1 MNGGGLDPLFAA
13 AHLDNL
19 LNGAAGGHNN
29 SHSTAAAGQDA
40 SAQLSAF
47 SQDELS
53 WLEQQLSFAATPS
66 SSTAAP
72 QPFHTP
78 GVPATLSSASGNAS
92 PASGSNIPLQPH
104 AFPPVS
110 QARFHPYQLPAER
123 AQRMLRPPG
132 PHAQLNLLSSA
143 AQLQQLALQQQQQQ
157 RQHQQPQQQRQTATS
172 NGLTMPDF
180 RPVSSHGTNSTGV
193 DGIDWASF
201 GSFDSMPSTPFSVPS
216 TTPYASYPQQ
226 LQHQQQLAHSF
237 AASPRQPTVPRPQP
251 RRQASTASAASS
263 TTTPA
268 AANHA
273 HVLYPPV
280 NSPPTVL
287 LPDPPTPPF
296 PPAPHASPATPRTN
310 YSASSPAPPSAL
322 ANEVTMRSASS
333 ESEGIGRT
341 ISGVTKRKRARS
353 APPPPLRSSLVGRT
367 DDEQA
372 VSETRSDQLDELFS
386 WLDEQRWSF
395 SNLFTALS
403 EVSSPSDSDVAP
415 KRVDPSLAL
424 THRRRME
431 DFLSLDEP
439 VFSSAGIAP
448 HPNAVT
454 DKGTDLGLRLLREAR
469 RRWSERT
476 GGHATGP
483 VEKGPNEVVRIW
495 EELGALGRGE
505 GSMAHAVRELHSHV
519 HEGAVAGSVIRNI
532 TNRYGEAY
540 AEANSDIKRLD
551 DALSRPLDPNV
562 TSAPREASVW
572 TGTLVIPTLQADVLQ
587 AWLSDPAHAAQRKE
601 GQSKKIDPEHMRIYS
616 SLSPLD
622 FHARGAELCRVI
634 LLRDAECMQRFGHVF
649 DRLQTFTL
657 GPVIALVDTCGFASY
672 DEQSLW
678 HHAVQT
684 YLQLCVRYPELTEG
698 KEATIT
704 IFPDLPPPVHPTAL
718 ETLLIDRAL
727 HSHWDALR
735 LFLLDS
741 HGGLL
746 RSAVRSFSGVRLTKF
761 DLLSVCDDTM
771 AVIKA
776 LGKSRTSRND
786 RILPYDPSI
795 SQIRNAWRQQAL
807 WDPTADLVVWSA
819 ATTHFLEL
827 SALYPQFGRG
837 VRELPGLESI
847 LDSATSGS
855 GSTVTSPPKSHGKA
869 NGITGR

>member
-1 MNGGGLDPLFAA
+1 MNGLDPLFAA
-13 AHLDNL
+13 AHLDSL
-19 LNGAAGGHNN
+19 LSGHSAGAGPGGQG
-29 SHSTAAAGQDA
+29 SSD
-40 SAQLSAF
+40 AQLSAF

-53 WLEQQLSFAATPS
+53 WLEQQLSLAAHPAQPGGSSDTTTTTTAAS
-66 SSTAAP
+66 SSGHGT
-72 QPFHTP
+72 
-78 GVPATLSSASGNAS
+78 
-92 PASGSNIPLQPH
+92 PASNTIPLQPH

-110 QARFHPYQLPAER
+110 QARFHPYQLPPER

-157 RQHQQPQQQRQTATS
+157 QQQQQTGQYGVPDYHAMS
-172 NGLTMPDF
+172 NPSG
-180 RPVSSHGTNSTGV
+180 GV

-201 GSFDSMPSTPFSVPS
+201 GSFGSFGSLTASPFSVPS
-216 TTPYASYPQQ
+216 AVPYWTPPPSSSSSSNQPHSAFGTGSVAPK
-226 LQHQQQLAHSF
+226 LQSG
-237 AASPRQPTVPRPQP
+237 RPP
-251 RRQASTASAASS
+251 PPLRHASTASSAS
-263 TTTPA
+263 TTPSA
-268 AANHA
+268 GPSR
-273 HVLYPPV
+273 VLYPPA

-287 LPDPPTPPF
+287 LPDPPTPPL
-296 PPAPHASPATPRTN
+296 PPAPHTSPATPRTN
-310 YSASSPAPPSAL
+310 YSASSPAVGPSSL
-322 ANEVTMRSASS
+322 ANEVSMHDSDAPDS
-333 ESEGIGRT
+333 RT
-341 ISGVTKRKRARS
+341 LSGVTKRKRARS
-353 APPPPLRSSLVGRT
+353 APPLPVRPPARDQGEPV
-367 DDEQA
+367 DETK
-372 VSETRSDQLDELFS
+372 SEQLDDLFS
-386 WLDEQRWSF
+386 WLDDQRWSF

-403 EVSSPSDSDVAP
+403 EVSAVDSSSPTSAVAL
-415 KRVDPSLAL
+415 S
-424 THRRRME
+424 HRRRME

-439 VFSSAGIAP
+439 LFSSSSGDVSSLQEGA
-448 HPNAVT
+448 
-454 DKGTDLGLRLLREAR
+454 DLGLRLLREAR
-469 RRWSERT
+469 KRWSERT
-476 GGHATGP
+476 AGGDGAG
-483 VEKGPNEVVRIW
+483 VEKGPNEVVRMW

-519 HEGAVAGSVIRNI
+519 HDGAVAGSVIRNI

-551 DALSRPLDPNV
+551 DALSRPLDPHV

-587 AWLSDPAHAAQRKE
+587 AWLSDPAHQAQRKE

-634 LLRDAECMQRFGHVF
+634 LLRDADCMQRFGHVF

-657 GPVIALVDTCGFASY
+657 GPVIALVDTCGFAAY

-704 IFPDLPPPVHPTAL
+704 ILPDLPPPVHPTAL

-727 HSHWDALR
+727 HAHWDALR
-735 LFLLDS
+735 VFLLDQ

-771 AVIKA
+771 AVVTA
-776 LGKSRTSRND
+776 LGKSRQSRKD

-807 WDPTADLVVWSA
+807 WDPTADLVIWSA

-837 VRELPGLESI
+837 VRELPGLGSI
-847 LDSATSGS
+847 LEQATSG
-855 GSTVTSPPKSHGKA
+855 TNQSPPAKTNGQV
-869 NGITGR
+869 NGISGR